1 MAHLKNIFIVLLL
14 LLICNVKS
22 QITIGKID
30 SLQTTTFSKLLK
42 NGELYKIVLLE
53 TKLRK
58 ECQRLNYK
66 NGEIRGCLNL
76 ANVLI
81 MMKKN
86 EESLQMVEMA
96 EKELKGK
103 KKYDL
108 EAYMYFVYGKNYNS
122 LDLHEQAIQYFDNA
136 FVLAHKIKDQ
146 KEKEK
151 RLYSIYDWKRNSFE
165 YLGLMDS
172 VYSNERKCLKSPMPM
187 LYITIAERHFKLHNI
202 DSAEFYINKANEL
215 LTTQQIPI
223 EGKANVLRAFGKLNI
238 EKKNYHNAL
247 KYLFSSLKITS
258 KAQLGKRTL
267 ESYKLIAEAYR
278 GLNLPELAN
287 EYLVKYSALN
297 DSLQQEENA
306 GINMIIKRM
315 HKEQSDQEKRYSFVL
330 LYVILSIVFL
340 GGVIVYFVFKFSKSR
355 ERIKDAVIN
364 EKVKESENLKR
375 KLSCTYE
382 ELIMLAKQSDPS
394 FMIKFK
400 DSHSD
405 FYDCLISK
413 YPDLNPND
421 LKLCAFLKLDLSN
434 KQIADYD
441 HISIRTVESKKY
453 RLRKKL
459 KLSRDIDLYK
469 WIQDF

>member
-278 GLNLPELAN
+278 GLNLPELEN

-315 HKEQSDQEKRYSFVL
+315 HKEQ
-330 LYVILSIVFL
+330 
-340 GGVIVYFVFKFSKSR
+340 
-355 ERIKDAVIN
+355 
-364 EKVKESENLKR
+364 
-375 KLSCTYE
+375 
-382 ELIMLAKQSDPS
+382 
-394 FMIKFK
+394 
-400 DSHSD
+400 
-405 FYDCLISK
+405 
-413 YPDLNPND
+413 
-421 LKLCAFLKLDLSN
+421 
-434 KQIADYD
+434 
-441 HISIRTVESKKY
+441 
-453 RLRKKL
+453 
-459 KLSRDIDLYK
+459 
-469 WIQDF
+469 